1 MADAPEFSVE
11 TTVEG
16 ARTLVVL
23 QGELDA
29 YTATRLAEEFDQLGD
44 LTGRHVMVD
53 LASVGFVDSAGLS
66 ALVVC
71 MSGVRDAGGV
81 VSMRAV
87 PRQLA
92 KLFEITGLA
101 RLFPFE

>member
-1 MADAPEFSVE
+1 MAASSEFDVD
-11 TTVEG
+11 TIVEG
-16 ARTLVVL
+16 ARTLVVV

-29 YTATRLAEEFDQLGD
+29 YTSPRLGEEFTAMGD
-44 LTGRHVMVD
+44 LTGRHVVVD

-71 MSGVRDAGGV
+71 LTGVRDAGGV